1 MTSQQDFSPRL
12 LALQDNPPSPMPRAV
27 LLTLLAF
34 LALLL
39 LWSFI
44 GQLDIVVRAQ
54 GKLLPVTRLKV
65 VQPLEG
71 GRVEKILVSEG
82 ARVKKDE
89 TLLIMDTLFS
99 EADTEKLKA
108 QLDETKI
115 QLRRIEAELG
125 EGEFKAL
132 PDEDPEIFK
141 KVAQQYEAN
150 KQALDASIKEQE
162 SLLKQA
168 KQDKASA
175 MEVLQKLKETLPI
188 YRESEKAMLKLV
200 DKGYVNK
207 LDVLEKQKERI
218 NAEQDLRAQ
227 ERNIE
232 ALNARIEE
240 AETKLSRVKAANRQ
254 NLLDNRAELNNTLA
268 QLEQDW
274 LKQEHRNQLMEL
286 KAPQDGYVQEL
297 AVHTEGSVVPSG
309 TVLMSIVPANEPL
322 KAEVYLD
329 NRDIG
334 FVKQGQT
341 AKVKL
346 EAYEFQR
353 YGLLDAEVAT
363 ISADTVTQQ
372 QGNVQNAINY
382 RAQLDLASQFLE
394 KEGKSFELRPGM
406 MVVAEIKVGT
416 RSVMDYLLSPIQQAV
431 SEAGT
436 ER

>member
-1 MTSQQDFSPRL
+1 MTTNQDFSPRL
-12 LALQDNPPSPMPRAV
+12 LALQDNPPSPLPRAV
-27 LLTLLAF
+27 LITLLAF
-34 LALLL
+34 LVILIM
-39 LWSFI
+39 WSFI
-44 GQLDIVVRAQ
+44 GDLDIVVRAQ

-71 GRVEKILVSEG
+71 GRVERILVSEG
-82 ARVKKDE
+82 QRVAKDE

-99 EADTEKLKA
+99 EADTEKLKS

-115 QLRRIEAELG
+115 QLRRIESELNG
-125 EGEFKAL
+125 EEFKAL
-132 PDEDPEIFK
+132 ADEDPNIFR

-150 KQALDASIKEQE
+150 TQALDASVKEQE
-162 SLLKQA
+162 SVLKQA
-168 KQDKASA
+168 TQDKASA

-188 YRESEKAMLKLV
+188 YMENEKAMLKLV
-200 DKGYVNK
+200 KKGYVNK
-207 LDVLEKQKERI
+207 LDVLQKQKERI

-227 ERNIE
+227 EKNVE

-240 AETKLSRVKAANRQ
+240 AKTKLARITGTNRQ
-254 NLLDNRAELNNTLA
+254 TLLDNRAELNKTLA
-268 QLEQDW
+268 QLEQEW

-286 KAPQDGYVQEL
+286 KAPQEGYVQEL
-297 AVHTEGSVVPSG
+297 AIHTEGSVVPSG

-341 AKVKL
+341 AKVKM

-353 YGLLDAEVAT
+353 YGLLDAKVT
-363 ISADTVTQQ
+363 VISADTVTQQ

-382 RAQLDLASQFLE
+382 RAQLDLANQFLE

-416 RSVMDYLLSPIQQAV
+416 RSVMEYLLSPIQQAV
-431 SEAGT
+431 LEAGT

>member
-1 MTSQQDFSPRL
+1 MTVNQDFSPRL
-12 LALQDNPPSPMPRAV
+12 LALQENPPSPLPRAV
-27 LLTLLAF
+27 LMTLFGF
-34 LALLL
+34 LVILI
-39 LWSFI
+39 LWSLI
-44 GQLDIVVRAQ
+44 GQLDIVVRTQ
-54 GKLLPVTRLKV
+54 GKLLPVTRIKV

-71 GRVEKILVSEG
+71 GRVERILVSEG
-82 ARVKKDE
+82 KRVAKGE
-89 TLLIMDTLFS
+89 TLLIMDTHFS
-99 EADTEKLKA
+99 EADTEKLKS

-115 QLRRIEAELG
+115 QLRRIEAELTG
-125 EGEFKAL
+125 EEFKAL
-132 PDEDPEIFK
+132 PDDDQKIFRE
-141 KVAQQYEAN
+141 VAQQYEAN
-150 KQALDASIKEQE
+150 RQAIKESVSEQQ
-162 SLLKQA
+162 SVLKQA

-175 MEVLQKLKETLPI
+175 MEILQKLKETLPM
-188 YRESEKAMLKLV
+188 YKESEKAMLKLV
-200 DKGYVNK
+200 EKGYVNR

-218 NAEQDLRAQ
+218 AAEQDMRAQ

-232 ALNARIEE
+232 SLNARIEE
-240 AETKLSRVKAANRQ
+240 AKTKLGRIKAANRQ
-254 NLLDNRAELNNTLA
+254 ALLDNRAELNNTLA
-268 QLEQDW
+268 QLEQEW
-274 LKQEHRNQLMEL
+274 VKQEHRNQLMEL
-286 KAPQDGYVQEL
+286 KAPQDGYIQEL

-341 AKVKL
+341 AKVKM

-353 YGLLDAEVAT
+353 YGLLDAEVAM

-372 QGNVQNAINY
+372 QGDVQNAVNY
-382 RAQLDLASQFLE
+382 RAQLDLANQFLE

-416 RSVMDYLLSPIQQAV
+416 RSVMEYLLSPIQQAV
-431 SEAGT
+431 LEAGT